1 MKRLIGLLAA
11 VLCAVF
17 SFSGCGGIG
26 GARSAESTAAEV
38 TVVQDWNK
46 TVAVFLAAKEN
57 ESAEELAAIEEA
69 FEGSGW
75 GIAVETLG
83 DDDETYN
90 AAFEEA
96 VENKAAGIICDN
108 MRTNDITEAVRKAFK
123 ANIPVVLLEKGIT
136 EDGLCLAQIQTD
148 TEKGVKELAAKF
160 AGRLGGNARYM
171 SISQDN
177 NSWSTDMIS
186 AFQVGMLGYDG
197 MYEVTSR
204 SVNGYNMSDAE
215 SEIREVFLV
224 SPSIEAAVCANSR
237 VTEAMILAMESM
249 GRTDVVVVCADGDGD
264 GMRALVEEGKIYGA
278 VARPAAK
285 LGTEGSGVLLSFL
298 KNGTVPEQERMK
310 ADGVLYVRED
320 G

>member
-11 VLCAVF
+11 ALIAVF

-123 ANIPVVLLEKGIT
+123 ANIPVVLLDKGIT

-148 TEKGVKELAAKF
+148 
-160 AGRLGGNARYM
+160 
-171 SISQDN
+171 
-177 NSWSTDMIS
+177 
-186 AFQVGMLGYDG
+186 
-197 MYEVTSR
+197 
-204 SVNGYNMSDAE
+204 
-215 SEIREVFLV
+215 
-224 SPSIEAAVCANSR
+224 
-237 VTEAMILAMESM
+237 
-249 GRTDVVVVCADGDGD
+249 
-264 GMRALVEEGKIYGA
+264 
-278 VARPAAK
+278 
-285 LGTEGSGVLLSFL
+285 
-298 KNGTVPEQERMK
+298 PE
-310 ADGVLYVRED
+310 
-320 G
+320 

>member
-1 MKRLIGLLAA
+1 MLL
-11 VLCAVF
+11 
-17 SFSGCGGIG
+17 
-26 GARSAESTAAEV
+26 
-38 TVVQDWNK
+38 D
-46 TVAVFLAAKEN
+46 
-57 ESAEELAAIEEA
+57 
-69 FEGSGW
+69 
-75 GIAVETLG
+75 
-83 DDDETYN
+83 
-90 AAFEEA
+90 
-96 VENKAAGIICDN
+96 
-108 MRTNDITEAVRKAFK
+108 
-123 ANIPVVLLEKGIT
+123 KGIT

-160 AGRLGGNARYM
+160 AERLGGNARYM

-237 VTEAMILAMESM
+237 VTDAMILAMESM
-249 GRTDVVVVCADGDGD
+249 GRTDVVVVCADGDKD
-264 GMRALVEEGKIYGA
+264 GLGTLVEEGKIYGA

-298 KNGTVPEQERMK
+298 KNGAVPEKERMK
-310 ADGVLYVRED
+310 ADGVLYVREA